1 MMLDKYIGLPYKD
14 NGRDTTGIDC
24 WGLARLYYSQELN
37 IDLPSYSTEYN
48 GDTSEN
54 IKELISQHKESWTKV
69 DVPEAGDL
77 VLFNIYGEPT
87 HIGICLGDNN
97 FLHSR
102 DGKDSVVESLSSQQ
116 WDKRIAGFYKYSK
129 KQMIPSVS
137 MPNPLRTVVHR
148 DWTVAG
154 TTVQQFA
161 EFIKEKY
168 KVSERL
174 FSKIVI
180 LIDGVPVKKED
191 WETTVLQ
198 QGQSLAYRAVPGKDA
213 ARMVL
218 MVVVAIVAIQ
228 TGYAFADV
236 TSLEALAAA
245 DTATK
250 FKFATAVVATNLAGA
265 ALTNAI
271 FPIRPATQN
280 NPGTGTQLNLFNGSS
295 NQANRF
301 GAIPVVLGKIRMA
314 GLLGATPYIE
324 SQPSTTLLNLLLVW
338 GYGPLQISDE
348 QVGATPIKDYY
359 TGFVQDMPFPVH
371 LPGYSTDNP
380 TSFNK
385 LYSKDVEQDITNLEL
400 VYDTITVPA
409 LVPPNP
415 WKTVTFNTTDVTKI
429 DVAFTFPEGMRQI
442 IAKGSKAG
450 EVQEAVAQIEL
461 QYRKVGGLWNP
472 VPNFMN
478 GSTDTT
484 TTSAYTDTLPAAT
497 YTSTTIAGGDNS
509 FLGSVVNLYRW
520 YTIAVGAGGLVH
532 TFAGAATNTQLGEP
546 STELVNDYKSSTYS
560 QLLGFGD
567 SYTRLP
573 EVPSSFIKLY
583 NVCVYGTTGY
593 VTHDDLRGNSSN
605 YTGFNFS
612 YTNETAPYYDAPTST
627 SSTGAVK
634 IMISTGYYT
643 SAQTVNTGID
653 NTIFTTLGQAGTF
666 AATSSYSGWNQ
677 LLQTDGVWNAGN
689 TGETFDKTF
698 SFTTATDGYYK
709 VEACVDDLGDVI
721 IDGNPIISMPF
732 PGYNDVSSKVI
743 QLEAGA
749 HTIRILAT
757 NRTGK
762 KAVAVKITYN
772 NDGFLNSASSNST
785 ILTFGT
791 NSFYSKEKNAFN
803 FVYSFKNLAPAQYEV
818 RVRRVNDSNPEPS
831 DELRNYFKV
840 VLFSVTAFSNTQ
852 PAIDPPGCRIAKS
865 AIRLQSSSKA
875 NGTIEGVNALL
886 QTIAYDWDG
895 THWTLRATNNPASL
909 FLYVLSH
916 PANAY
921 RVEVANA
928 ASSIDLAQFQTW
940 HAFCVSKKLSYNAV
954 ITNTQSVMDVLR
966 DIAAAGKASPS
977 FVDGKW
983 SVVIDKPRSY
993 PIQHFTPHNSWGFE
1007 ATKILPKI
1015 PDGFRISFPNEDK
1028 AYQPDEIIVY
1038 KEGMLAANATIF
1050 EELVLPGVTNKAQ
1063 AEYFGKW
1070 HYAQLKL
1077 RPETYTFNTDF
1088 EYLVCTRGDWVKV
1101 AHDVPLWGT
1110 GTGRIVSI
1118 SGGGLT
1124 LKLSESIL
1132 LKKPADGGP
1141 TTYAIRIRTNALS
1154 NNSILKSLAPITTTG
1169 YTDTI
1174 TLASSVSSDGVLP
1187 DNLFMLG
1194 ELGKETQDLIVISVE
1209 PTGNTSA
1216 RLTLVDYSPEIYLEN
1231 FTNLVY
1237 DANIDGNSV
1246 KAGTNPIL
1254 YPPIIVGMTS
1264 DNTINEQITKGNY
1277 QNTLL
1282 VSFANPS
1289 KLSQYATKVE
1299 LQIVLSTAE
1308 FNDNTS
1314 TDSYIVNK
1322 ESGSVIVK
1330 NLITGKS
1337 YKVRVRY
1344 TNADGTLT
1352 GPWSDPLFV
1361 VANGRSTN
1369 TSGISSM
1376 TAKRSRRFLN
1386 IVPYVAIKP
1395 NDFKYFEVRVF
1406 KDPGTGDFWDNT
1418 STDIKKVTFTGTTSI
1433 DLKEFPTPRLSD
1445 APGTQYR
1452 VACRVVDNAG
1462 NYSST
1467 SSLLTV
1473 LLTKIAP

>member
-1 MMLDKYIGLPYKD
+1 MTIDKYIGLPYKD

-24 WGLARLYYSQELN
+24 WGLARLYYSQELG

-54 IKELISQHKESWTKV
+54 IKELISQHRESWIKV
-69 DVPEAGDL
+69 DVPEVGDL

-87 HIGICLGDNN
+87 HIGICIGDNK

-102 DGKDSVVESLSSQQ
+102 DGKDSVIESLSSQQ

-129 KQMIPSVS
+129 KAMISS
-137 MPNPLRTVVHR
+137 ISKPNPLRTVVHR

-161 EFIKEKY
+161 EFIKDKY
-168 KVSERL
+168 KVSEGL
-174 FSKIVI
+174 FSKIVV
-180 LIDGVPVKKED
+180 LIDGVPVKREHWD
-191 WETTVLQ
+191 TTVLQ
-198 QGQSLAYRAVPGKDA
+198 EGQSLAYRAVPGKDA

-218 MVVVAIVAIQ
+218 MVVVAIVAIE
-228 TGYAFADV
+228 TGLNLAG
-236 TSLEALAAA
+236 LENVSQLAGAS
-245 DTATK
+245 TATQ
-250 FKFATAVVATNLAGA
+250 FKFAAGVVATNLAGA
-265 ALTNAI
+265 ALANAI
-271 FPIRPATQN
+271 FPIRQPTQN
-280 NPGTGTQLNLFNGSS
+280 NPGTATALNLFNGSS

-338 GYGPLQISDE
+338 GYGPLDISDV
-348 QVGATPIKDYY
+348 QVGATSIKDYY
-359 TGFVQDMPFPVH
+359 TGFVQEMPFPVH
-371 LPGYSTDNP
+371 LAGYNTDNP
-380 TSFNK
+380 TDFNK
-385 LYSKDVEQDITNLEL
+385 LYSKDVEQEVTNLEL
-400 VYDTITVPA
+400 VYDTVTVPA
-409 LVPPNP
+409 LSPPNP
-415 WKTVTFNTTDVTKI
+415 WKTVTFNATDVTKI

-461 QYRKVGGLWNP
+461 QYRKFGGSWNP

-478 GSTDTT
+478 GSTDST
-484 TTSAYTDTLPAAT
+484 TTSAYTDTLPSAT
-497 YTSTTIAGGDNS
+497 YSNTTIAGGDNS
-509 FLGSVVNLYRW
+509 FSGSIVNLYRW

-532 TFAGAATNTQLGEP
+532 TFAGAATDNQNADP
-546 STELVNDYKSSTYS
+546 SAELVANYKSSTYS
-560 QLLGFGD
+560 ELLGFGD
-567 SYTRLP
+567 TYTRLP

-583 NVCVYGTTGY
+583 NVCVFGTTGY
-593 VTHDDLRGNSSN
+593 VTHTDLRGDSSK

-612 YTNETAPYYDAPTST
+612 YTNETAPYYDAPGTT
-627 SSTGAVK
+627 YTTGAVK

-643 SAQTVNTGID
+643 SSQTANTGVD
-653 NTIFTTLGQAGTF
+653 NTVFTTVGSSGT
-666 AATSSYSGWNQ
+666 APAVTWGGWNQ
-677 LLQTDGVWNAGN
+677 FLIDNGVWNAGN
-689 TGETFDKTF
+689 TGDSFDKTF
-698 SFTTATDGYYK
+698 TFTAAKDGYYK
-709 VEACVDDLGDVI
+709 IQACADDMVDVL
-721 IDGNPIISMPF
+721 IDTNPIISMPF
-732 PGYNDVSSKVI
+732 PAYNDVASKTI
-743 QLEAGA
+743 QLDAGP
-749 HTIRILAT
+749 HTIRILGT
-757 NRTGK
+757 NKTGN
-762 KAVAVKITYN
+762 KAVAVKVTYN

-791 NSFYSKEKNAFN
+791 NGFYSKEKNAFN

-818 RVRRVNDSNPEPS
+818 RARRVNDSNPEPS

-840 VLFSVTAFSNTQ
+840 ILFSVTGFSNTQ

-921 RVEVANA
+921 RVEIANA
-928 ASSIDLAQFQTW
+928 ASSIDLAKFQEW
-940 HAFCVSKKLSYNAV
+940 HSFCVSKNLTYNSV
-954 ITNTQSVMDVLR
+954 VTNTQSVMDVLR

-983 SVVIDKPRSY
+983 SVVIDKARSY
-993 PIQHFTPHNSWGFE
+993 PVQHFTPHNSWGFE

-1038 KEGMLAANATIF
+1038 KEGIVPANAKIF
-1050 EELVLPGVTNKAQ
+1050 EELRLPGVTNKAQ

-1070 HYAQLKL
+1070 HYAQLKM

-1110 GTGRIVSI
+1110 GTGRIVSVTN
-1118 SGGGLT
+1118 GGLT
-1124 LKLSESIL
+1124 LKLSESIY
-1132 LKKPADGGP
+1132 LKKLSDGGP
-1141 TTYAIRIRTNALS
+1141 ATYSIRIRTNALS
-1154 NNSILKSLAPITTTG
+1154 NNSILKNLAPITTTG

-1174 TLASSVSSDGVLP
+1174 TLASSVSSDGVLA

-1194 ELGKETQDLIVISVE
+1194 ELGKETQDLIVIAVE

-1216 RLTLVDYSPEIYLEN
+1216 RLTLVDYSPDIYLEN

-1237 DANIDGNSV
+1237 DANISGDSV

-1254 YPPIIVGMTS
+1254 YPPIITGMTS

-1322 ESGSVIVK
+1322 ESGSITVK

-1352 GPWSDPLFV
+1352 GPWSDIEFV

-1369 TSGISSM
+1369 TSGITSM
-1376 TAKRSRRFLN
+1376 TAKRSTRFLN
-1386 IVPYVAIKP
+1386 IAPYVAVKP

-1418 STDIKKVTFTGTTSI
+1418 SADIKKITFTGTTSV

-1452 VACRVVDNAG
+1452 VACRIVDNAG

>member
-1 MMLDKYIGLPYKD
+1 MTIDKYIGLPYKD
-14 NGRDTTGIDC
+14 NGRDTSGIDC

-54 IKELISQHKESWTKV
+54 IKELISQNKENWTKTE
-69 DVPEAGDL
+69 VPEVGDL

-87 HIGICLGDNN
+87 HIGICVGDNN

-102 DGKDSVVESLSSQQ
+102 DGKDSVIESLSSQQ

-129 KQMIPSVS
+129 KALIQSVS
-137 MPNPLRTVVHR
+137 MPHPLRTVVQH

-154 TTVQQFA
+154 TTIQQFA

-180 LIDGVPVKKED
+180 LVDGVPVKPEH

-198 QGQSLAYRAVPGKDA
+198 PGQSLAYRAVPGKEA
-213 ARMVL
+213 GRMIL
-218 MVVVAIVAIQ
+218 MVVVAIVAFQ
-228 TGYAFADV
+228 TGLNFAGV
-236 TSLEALAAA
+236 ETFAELAAA
-245 DTATK
+245 ETATQ
-250 FKFATAVVATNLAGA
+250 FKFAAAMTATNLAGM

-271 FPIRPATQN
+271 FPIRTPTQN
-280 NPGTGTQLNLFNGSS
+280 NPGNGTQLNLFNGSS

-314 GLLGATPYIE
+314 GMLGATPYIE

-338 GYGPLQISDE
+338 GYGPLHISDE
-348 QVGATPIKDYY
+348 QVGATSLKDYY
-359 TGFVQDMPFPVH
+359 TGFVQEMPFPVH
-371 LPGYSTDNP
+371 LAGYSTDNP
-380 TSFNK
+380 TDFNK
-385 LYSKDVEQDITNLEL
+385 LYSKDVEQEITNVEL
-400 VYDTITVPA
+400 VYDTVTKPA

-415 WKTVTFNTTDVTKI
+415 WKVVSFNTPDITKI
-429 DVAFTFPEGMRQI
+429 DVALTFPEGMRQI

-450 EVQEAVAQIEL
+450 EVQEAIAQVEL
-461 QYRKVGGLWNP
+461 QYRKVGGTWNS

-478 GSTDTT
+478 GSTDTN

-497 YTSTTIAGGDNS
+497 YSTTTIAGGDNS
-509 FLGSVVNLYRW
+509 FSGSVVNLYRW

-532 TFAGAATNTQLGEP
+532 TFAGAATESQNAEP
-546 STELVNDYKSSTYS
+546 SAELIANNQDSTYS
-560 QLLGFGD
+560 QLLGFAD

-583 NVCVYGTTGY
+583 SVCVYGTTGY
-593 VTHDDLRGNSSN
+593 VTHIDHRGNSSN

-612 YTNETAPYYDAPTST
+612 YTNETAPYLDAPNTSYP
-627 SSTGAVK
+627 TGAVK

-643 SAQTVNTGID
+643 SSQTANTGVD
-653 NTIFTTLGQAGTF
+653 NTVFTTLGQSGVAGANTWG
-666 AATSSYSGWNQ
+666 GWNQ
-677 LLQTDGVWNAGN
+677 FLIDNGVWN
-689 TGETFDKTF
+689 TGDTGDTFDKTF
-698 SFTTATDGYYK
+698 TFTIATDGYYK
-709 VEACVDDLGDVI
+709 VQACADDMVDVI
-721 IDGNPIISMPF
+721 INSNPIISMPF
-732 PGYNDVSSKVI
+732 PAYNDVASKTI
-743 QLEAGA
+743 QLDAGTN
-749 HTIRILAT
+749 TIRIIGKNT
-757 NRTGK
+757 TGK
-762 KAVAVKITYN
+762 KAVAVTVTYN
-772 NDGFLNSASSNST
+772 SDGFLNSAASPST

-791 NSFYSKEKNAFN
+791 NGFYSKEKNAFN

-840 VLFSVTAFSNTQ
+840 LLFSVTGFSNTQ

-875 NGTIEGVNALL
+875 NGTIEGINALL

-895 THWTLRATNNPASL
+895 TNWTMRATNNPASL

-928 ASSIDLAQFQTW
+928 NSSIDLAKFQEW
-940 HAFCVSKKLSYNAV
+940 HSFCVSKNLTYNSV
-954 ITNTQSVMDVLR
+954 VTNTQSVMDVLR

-983 SVVIDKPRSY
+983 SIVIDKPRSY
-993 PIQHFTPHNSWGFE
+993 PVQHFTPHNSWGFE
-1007 ATKILPKI
+1007 STKILPKI
-1015 PDGFRISFPNEDK
+1015 PDGFRISFPNEAK

-1038 KEGMLAANATIF
+1038 KEGISSANATIF
-1050 EELVLPGVTNKAQ
+1050 EELRLPGVTNKAQ

-1118 SGGGLT
+1118 SNGGLT
-1124 LKLSESIL
+1124 LKLSESISML
-1132 LKKPADGGP
+1132 TTADGGP

-1154 NNSILKSLAPITTTG
+1154 NNSILKNLAPITTSG

-1174 TLASSVSSDGVLP
+1174 TLASSVSNDGVLA

-1194 ELGKETQDLIVISVE
+1194 ELGKETQDLIVIAVE

-1216 RLTLVDYSPEIYLEN
+1216 RLTLVDYSPQIYSEN

-1237 DANIDGNSV
+1237 DANISGDSV

-1254 YPPIIVGMTS
+1254 YAPIITGMTS
-1264 DNTINEQITKGNY
+1264 DNTMNEQITKGNY

-1308 FNDNTS
+1308 FSDNTS

-1322 ESGSVIVK
+1322 ESGSITIK
-1330 NLITGKS
+1330 NLSTGKS
-1337 YKVRVRY
+1337 YKIRVRY

-1352 GPWSDPLFV
+1352 GPWSDTEFV
-1361 VANGRSTN
+1361 VANGRGTN
-1369 TSGISSM
+1369 NSGINSM
-1376 TAKRSRRFLN
+1376 TAKRSTRFLN
-1386 IVPYVAIKP
+1386 IAPYLAIKP
-1395 NDFKYFEVRVF
+1395 NDFKYFEARVF

-1418 STDIKKVTFTGTTSI
+1418 STDIKKVTFTGTTTV
-1433 DLKEFPTPRLSD
+1433 DLKEFPTPRISD
-1445 APGTQYR
+1445 SPGTQYR
-1452 VACRVVDNAG
+1452 IACRIVDNAG
-1462 NYSST
+1462 NYST
-1467 SSLLTV
+1467 NSLVLTV
-1473 LLTKIAP
+1473 LITKIAP